1 MIIYLQYHNCY
12 VFRSYPV
19 YIARIQLASIDYQKH
34 KDRPYKRNA
43 AGAIVWVT
51 QTTNVDS
58 RVIVL
63 ALKVWVYYC
72 SISSYIDTFSSVNTI
87 G

>member
-51 QTTNVDS
+51 QIRTENMDKEPIPTN
-58 RVIVL
+58 
-63 ALKVWVYYC
+63 
-72 SISSYIDTFSSVNTI
+72 
-87 G
+87 